1 MSITKWLTEQKFL
14 LSILLITCIF
24 LFSTHHYISYNIIKS
39 NHTIKK
45 PSTSKIDSN
54 IIPHISPQRK
64 PKLHMVTFATH
75 GGKDDR
81 FCRAIESSI
90 MNHVN
95 ITILGTNKHFYY
107 LCAYPQI

>member
-14 LSILLITCIF
+14 LFILLITCIF
-24 LFSTHHYISYNIIKS
+24 LLSTHHIITFSIIKTNHAIKAQPASKS
-39 NHTIKK
+39 NT
-45 PSTSKIDSN
+45 
-54 IIPHISPQRK
+54 IPHIPPQRK

-90 MNHVN
+90 MNNVN
-95 ITILGTNKHFYY
+95 ITILGTN
-107 LCAYPQI
+107 

>member
-24 LFSTHHYISYNIIKS
+24 LLSTHHIITFSIIKT
-39 NHTIKK
+39 NHAIKTQ
-45 PSTSKIDSN
+45 STSKVDSN
-54 IIPHISPQRK
+54 IISHIPPQHK

-81 FCRAIESSI
+81 FCRAVESSI
-90 MNHVN
+90 MNNVN
-95 ITILGTNKHFYY
+95 ITILGTN
-107 LCAYPQI
+107 

>member
-14 LSILLITCIF
+14 LLILFITCIF
-24 LFSTHHYISYNIIKS
+24 LLSTHHIITFNIIKTNHAIKAQPASKS
-39 NHTIKK
+39 NSNSNSNTI
-45 PSTSKIDSN
+45 SH
-54 IIPHISPQRK
+54 IPPQRQ

-90 MNHVN
+90 MNNVN
-95 ITILGTNKHFYY
+95 ITILGTNK
-107 LCAYPQI
+107 P